1 MGDPKER
8 PILFSG
14 AMVRAILAGQK
25 TVTRRVA
32 KDFSGSALAHANA
45 AIRCPYGAPG
55 DRLWVRETFVWY
67 GKYRCT
73 HPEGWREADDP
84 KYWKW
89 DGWEP
94 GKIISVDRCVRY
106 VADGATPTEPTHEGD
121 YYWRKTPSIHMPRT
135 FSRITLDVVDVRVER
150 LHAIDDEDAEREG
163 VMTVES
169 SLPPR
174 ARFAKLWDS
183 INVERA
189 PWSSDPW
196 VWRVEF
202 KRVTP

>member
-1 MGDPKER
+1 
-8 PILFSG
+8 
-14 AMVRAILAGQK
+14 
-25 TVTRRVA
+25 
-32 KDFSGSALAHANA
+32 
-45 AIRCPYGAPG
+45 
-55 DRLWVRETFVWY
+55 
-67 GKYRCT
+67 
-73 HPEGWREADDP
+73 
-84 KYWKW
+84 
-89 DGWEP
+89 
-94 GKIISVDRCVRY
+94 